1 MSKPVMSKP
10 VSIVMAIA
18 RKDMSDALRDRF
30 ILTVTLFLTLAA
42 LVSLLTGAIAMAT
55 DVATYNEARATLLA
69 LGKNAA
75 DLAAPEF
82 YPLRLLRGAIEQIE
96 IIGAVLGILTGF
108 RAAVSERG
116 RQTLALIL
124 TRPVAQWQFLAGK
137 LTAGALLLAAGLAVV
152 FALGAGLL
160 ELTAGTGLGF
170 SDLLRLATVWAAAS
184 IYTTAFFLL
193 AFVATLWMKRPANA
207 LLLSF
212 IVWLLLV
219 LVAPQIGDTLDP
231 DNQVA
236 GGVFA
241 QLQIPKVEQ
250 NRIKAGYATF
260 ETIRNGIEISSITKH
275 FERFSFAVLGIKDT
289 YAGKPLGPILVEK
302 TGDVLWIF
310 FTTLGLVGLMF
321 ARRLNPE
328 RLTKE

>member
-1 MSKPVMSKP
+1 MSSLASP
-10 VSIVMAIA
+10 ITAIA
-18 RKDMSDALRDRF
+18 RKDISDASRDRF
-30 ILTVTLFLTLAA
+30 ILTVTVFLIVAA

-96 IIGAVLGILTGF
+96 IIGAVLGILAGF
-108 RAAVSERG
+108 RAASSERG
-116 RQTLALIL
+116 RQTLALIMI
-124 TRPVAQWQFLAGK
+124 RPIEQWQFLAGK
-137 LTAGALLLAAGLAVV
+137 LTAGALLLSAGLAAV
-152 FALGAGLL
+152 FALAAGLL
-160 ELTAGTGLGF
+160 ELTAGTGLGAG
-170 SDLLRLATVWAAAS
+170 DLARIAIVWAAAS
-184 IYTTAFFLL
+184 IYTLAFFML

-236 GGVFA
+236 GGVFK
-241 QLQIPKVEQ
+241 QLHIPKAEQ
-250 NRIKAGYATF
+250 NRIKRGYATF
-260 ETIRNGIEISSITKH
+260 ESIRNGIEISSITKH

-289 YAGKPLGPILVEK
+289 YAGKPLAPILVEK
-302 TGDVLWIF
+302 SGDALWII
-310 FTTLGLVGLMF
+310 FTAAGLAGLMF
-321 ARRLNPE
+321 SRRLNSE